1 MDRARIES
9 MLDGVIVLR
18 MRGGQIVR
26 VRPVRPGDAE
36 AVQMFVRGLSDA
48 ARRLRFFAPIRELTP
63 SMLKR
68 LTEVDGR
75 RDRVLI
81 ALAENDGRNQI
92 VALAQYASDDDR
104 RCELALVSADEW
116 QNLGLGRLL
125 LDMLIETAR
134 EAGFARAEGDVL
146 RGNDAMLG
154 LAHAFGFAVTHSP
167 HDATML
173 RITRDLDE
181 EPPHRAPPDTPPRKG
196 GDVSRDQRP
205 ARSRS
210 PENSSL
216 QKPPPWN
223 RSAMG
228 SAASFA

>member
-1 MDRARIES
+1 MDRAEIAS
-9 MLDGVIVLR
+9 MLAGVVDLR
-18 MRGGQIVR
+18 LRDSRTVH
-26 VRPVRPGDAE
+26 VRPVRLDDAD
-36 AVQMFVRGLSDA
+36 AVRLFVRGLSDA
-48 ARRLRFFAPIRELTP
+48 TQRLRFFAPIRELTP

-68 LTEVDGR
+68 LTEADGR

-81 ALAENDGRNQI
+81 ALAGDDSERQV
-92 VALAQYASDDDR
+92 VALAQYAADKDE
-104 RCELALVSADEW
+104 RCDLALVIADAW

-134 EAGFARAEGDVL
+134 EAGFERAGGDVL
-146 RGNDAMLG
+146 RGNESMLG
-154 LAHAFGFAVTHSP
+154 LARAFGFAVTRSP

-173 RITRDLDE
+173 RVTREMDV
-181 EPPHRAPPDTPPRKG
+181 HRNTTLAATQQPG
-196 GDVSRDQRP
+196 CSSQHP

-223 RSAMG
+223 RSATG